1 VAILAAALWY
11 LGRPSPPLV
20 VDRPRLSWTAHQGSV
35 NCLAFSPDGK
45 TLVSGCSYDNVTFWD
60 PATGEKRATIP
71 QGAWFSA
78 FAPDG
83 HILALASPKR
93 IVLWDLDN
101 QQTRAILKPSNPPLW
116 KIAFS
121 PDGQI
126 LASGEDLTLWDVADA
141 KERGRLD
148 AQADRPSLAFSPDG
162 QTLAF
167 GGADGIIR
175 LWDRE
180 AGQRPMLR
188 GHENEITFLAFTPD
202 GQTLISGDGG
212 GVVIWWDMPSGKER
226 VRRQANGTIWC
237 MSLSPNGRTLALS
250 LTNKFAR
257 ATADQSFSWTA
268 RQTAAT
274 MTPSKTVELWDAA
287 TGKVRA
293 IYVAIQVL
301 LIPWRSLPMVEPW
314 QPEVST
320 TPSAYGMC
328 HVRTSKASPAE
339 SKNASI
345 PPFFISESVASWQ
358 RHSSRDTTARQQ
370 MT

>member
-1 VAILAAALWY
+1 MSEKVDTPSPNQASFLRYFRGTFLCCLLLVVALAAALWY
-11 LGRPSPPLV
+11 LAYPSPRLV
-20 VDRPRLSWTAHQGSV
+20 PDRPRLSWTAHTGSV
-35 NCLAFSPDGK
+35 HCLAFSPDGK
-45 TLVSGCSYDNVTFWD
+45 ILVSGSVHDNVTFWD
-60 PATGEKRATIP
+60 PITGQKQTTIP
-71 QGAWFSA
+71 QGALFSA

-116 KIAFS
+116 KMAFS
-121 PDGQI
+121 PDGEI

-141 KERGRLD
+141 KERGQLG

-175 LWDRE
+175 LWDQK

-188 GHENEITFLAFTPD
+188 GHEGEITFLAFTPD
-202 GQTLISGDGG
+202 GKTLISGDGG

-226 VRRQANGTIWC
+226 VRREANGTIWC

-250 LTNKFAR
+250 LTNK
-257 ATADQSFSWTA
+257 
-268 RQTAAT
+268 
-274 MTPSKTVELWDAA
+274 KTVELWDVA

-293 IYVAIQVL
+293 ILRGHSDFVD
-301 LIPWRSLPMVEPW
+301 SLAFSPD
-314 QPEVST
+314 
-320 TPSAYGMC
+320 G
-328 HVRTSKASPAE
+328 RTLATGSVDHT
-339 SKNASI
+339 
-345 PPFFISESVASWQ
+345 ISLWDVP
-358 RHSSRDTTARQQ
+358 R
-370 MT
+370 